1 MWERLCCGLQFEP
14 LGPCVQASKR
24 RHINVGEVRGA
35 LRAECSTG
43 QRWPGCRFLQLLDS
57 QVATACL
64 VKGRSSSR
72 SLNRELRRSLPDH
85 LTQQTHPRYGFIR
98 PRFNP
103 SDDPTRDVPLRK
115 PSEPLPSWWESASRG
130 DFAQLDLWLL
140 EIGLHLDQLR
150 GCPMSPSLDPTL
162 LLQSLMPIQLADI
175 EGKNAQK
182 LLQNGFSDGPPSQ
195 PLTCWSSST
204 GCQPKL
210 ARGVL
215 SRVGEAWSSQVA
227 RLCMEVSSDCA
238 ARAMTSRGRCKH
250 TVSIFEPSARS

>member
-1 MWERLCCGLQFEP
+1 MSEKSGGRS
-14 LGPCVQASKR
+14 GPNAQPA
-24 RHINVGEVRGA
+24 NAG
-35 LRAECSTG
+35 
-43 QRWPGCRFLQLLDS
+43 PGCRFLQLLDS

-85 LTQQTHPRYGFIR
+85 LIQQTHPRYGFIR

-130 DFAQLDLWLL
+130 DFAQLDLWLR

-150 GCPMSPSLDPTL
+150 GLPHESELGPDAPLAIPDADPTRRHRRKERPEAVAERL
-162 LLQSLMPIQLADI
+162 LRR
-175 EGKNAQK
+175 
-182 LLQNGFSDGPPSQ
+182 PPSQ
-195 PLTCWSSST
+195 PPTCWSSST

-238 ARAMTSRGRCKH
+238 R
-250 TVSIFEPSARS
+250 VQ